1 MSFQNQAK
9 EMSDDDLL
17 EALKKPRKAY
27 DYDVANQN
35 EAIARL
41 WEKLNTLESG
51 SSQEETKKR
60 GRKPKEQE
68 ND

>member
-1 MSFQNQAK
+1 
-9 EMSDDDLL
+9 L